1 MRRYNKKNVTFLLV
15 PLLIIIF
22 FSGNATA
29 DTYSFSADFTF
40 GNESGHLD
48 DLSVPEKTFMNHNDT
63 QVLKSNNSEILEKTE
78 ETFMNHNDTQ
88 EVENLFFIK
97 TNKSVFVITCTTD
110 PHVCVDIKSSPKGA
124 NISIDEDLKRV
135 TPYRTH
141 FKNPGNHTFKVDL
154 EGYQTYEERLFIC
167 ESGTL
172 DVILEPLPNETP
184 TLTPEAEFVICVDI
198 KSSPEGAEIWL
209 DEEYNNVTPSR
220 INFDRPGNHTFK
232 LDLNG
237 HITYQESFFISESRT
252 LDVILEPLSK
262 ETPTSPTSPTPVPE
276 PSEVFEKTQKTSG
289 NTTKVYKEESLTKSK
304 SKSSSA
310 FFHPSP
316 TPPGFLTMYILIA
329 IFLVYFLKFKNKR

>member
-1 MRRYNKKNVTFLLV
+1 MA

-22 FSGNATA
+22 LSGNATA
-29 DTYSFSADFTF
+29 DTYSFSAGSTF
-40 GNESGHLD
+40 GDGSGHLD
-48 DLSVPEKTFMNHNDT
+48 DLSLP
-63 QVLKSNNSEILEKTE
+63 E

-88 EVENLFFIK
+88 EVENVFFIE
-97 TNKSVFVITCTTD
+97 TNKSGVAIPSSTD
-110 PHVCVDIKSSPKGA
+110 PYVLFSIISSPKGA
-124 NISIDEDLKRV
+124 NISIDEDLKGV
-135 TPYRTH
+135 TPYTTYL
-141 FKNPGNHTFKVDL
+141 KKPGNHTFKLDSDEYQAY
-154 EGYQTYEERLFIC
+154 EGNWFID
-167 ESGTL
+167 EPGTL

-184 TLTPEAEFVICVDI
+184 TLTPEAESVICVDI
-198 KSSPEGAEIWL
+198 NSSPEGAEIWI

-252 LDVILEPLSK
+252 LDVNLEPLPK
-262 ETPTSPTSPTPVPE
+262 ETPTSPTPVPE

-289 NTTKVYKEESLTKSK
+289 NTTKVYKAESLTKSK

-316 TPPGFLTMYILIA
+316 TPSGFLTMYILIA